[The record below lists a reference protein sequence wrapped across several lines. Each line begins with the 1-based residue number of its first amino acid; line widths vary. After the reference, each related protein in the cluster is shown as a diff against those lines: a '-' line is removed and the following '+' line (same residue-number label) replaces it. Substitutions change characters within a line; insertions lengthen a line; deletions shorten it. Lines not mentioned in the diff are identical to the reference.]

1 MKILIAGDTADF
13 PFLQRKLRHF
23 LKRIKSKPILLYRN
37 ESPLREFLVKFTFLE
52 GVSSMI
58 YQSDEKDDDMIAEA
72 RALLLFKGKKID
84 GKLLEKAQKAKLQIR
99 IIEE

>member
-1 MKILIAGDTADF
+1 
-13 PFLQRKLRHF
+13 
-23 LKRIKSKPILLYRN
+23 
-37 ESPLREFLVKFTFLE
+37 
-52 GVSSMI
+52 MI